1 MRTFLPVTT
10 NADGTVHG
18 PAGVGSPEDHAAAAK
33 WAAEER
39 ERQGPPLASEEEIC
53 KLLGL
58 PPYND
63 TDYMSPWI
71 HVRAL
76 GFPRPNPSR
85 ILTDPRTRQ
94 DTYAPLQW
102 DRRAVRAWIEHFDA
116 VTATI
121 QRPDKRH
128 RHLR

>member
-39 ERQGPPLASEEEIC
+39 ERQGPLLASEEEIC

-58 PPYND
+58 PPYD
-63 TDYMSPWI
+63 ETDYMSPWV
-71 HVRAL
+71 HMLAL
-76 GFPRPNPSR
+76 GFPRPNPRR
-85 ILTDPRTRQ
+85 ITTDPYTRK
-94 DTYAPLQW
+94 DTYAPLEWYKQ
-102 DRRAVRAWIEHFDA
+102 AVRQFLEHYDA

-121 QRPDKRH
+121 QRPEKRH
-128 RHLR
+128 RYFR